1 MSSLDPITMATQLA
15 TYDVQPFQQR
25 LNTQSSQY
33 QSQLTALGKVETA
46 LRAFRTAIT
55 EMNSSTSSIVKNSAT
70 VSQEGYFSATADAN
84 ALAGSYQVFVEQVAT
99 AHQVSA
105 SMPANLDS
113 TTQVPTTGTM
123 DFTINGT
130 TMTLDLSTLDSDGDG
145 IATVADLVSA
155 INNDSNNPGVN
166 ATLVRSNGQTYFM
179 LSSTETGV
187 ANSVNVSVSGT
198 GTGQTWF
205 EDAFT
210 NLNEISAPQD
220 AVIWLGAQGTGLQLT
235 NSSNTFEGVINGV
248 DLTVTK
254 AQTSGEAPLSLS
266 VGADQ
271 EGTKEQMNKIIE
283 AYNSLMK
290 TIDSYTSIGG
300 EDSQRGV
307 LASDPT
313 IRSIESQLKTLVRGE
328 FEGMRLSDL
337 GIEISRDGTMKIDAD
352 KFEEA
357 QTTNTAALESFF
369 NGDGNLLDSLDSLL
383 DPYLQFSNGL
393 FKSRKDALQQNISRI
408 EDKQTALERKYDMAY
423 DRYLKQFTQMN
434 QLITKMNQTMSMFG

>member
-198 GTGQTWF
+198 GQTWF

-313 IRSIESQLKTLVRGE
+313 IRSIESQLKTLVRGD

>member
-15 TYDVQPFQQR
+15 TYDVQSFQQR
-25 LNTQSSQY
+25 YQTQSTQY

-105 SMPANLDS
+105 SMPANLDA
-113 TTQVPTTGTM
+113 TTQVPTTGTL

-145 IATVADLVSA
+145 VATMADLVSA

-187 ANSVNVSVSGT
+187 ANSVNVAVSGT
-198 GTGQTWF
+198 GQSWF
-205 EDAFT
+205 EDALT

-290 TIDSYTSIGG
+290 TIDTYTSIGG
-300 EDSQRGV
+300 EDAQRGV

-352 KFEEA
+352 KFEDA

>member
-198 GTGQTWF
+198 GQTWF

-357 QTTNTAALESFF
+357 QATNTAALESFF

>member
-70 VSQEGYFSATADAN
+70 LSQEGYFSATADAN

-187 ANSVNVSVSGT
+187 ANSVNVSVS

>member
-198 GTGQTWF
+198 GQTWF

-254 AQTSGEAPLSLS
+254 AQTIGEAPLSLS

>member
-84 ALAGSYQVFVEQVAT
+84 ALTGSYQVFVEQVAT

-187 ANSVNVSVSGT
+187 ANSVNVSVS

>member
-1 MSSLDPITMATQLA
+1 
-15 TYDVQPFQQR
+15 
-25 LNTQSSQY
+25 
-33 QSQLTALGKVETA
+33 
-46 LRAFRTAIT
+46 
-55 EMNSSTSSIVKNSAT
+55 T

-187 ANSVNVSVSGT
+187 ANSVNVSVS

-357 QTTNTAALESFF
+357 QTTNTAA
-369 NGDGNLLDSLDSLL
+369 
-383 DPYLQFSNGL
+383 
-393 FKSRKDALQQNISRI
+393 
-408 EDKQTALERKYDMAY
+408 
-423 DRYLKQFTQMN
+423 
-434 QLITKMNQTMSMFG
+434 

>member
-15 TYDVQPFQQR
+15 TYDVQSFQQR
-25 LNTQSSQY
+25 YQTQSTQY

-105 SMPANLDS
+105 SMPANLDA

-123 DFTINGT
+123 DFTINGE

-145 IATVADLVSA
+145 VATMADLVSA

-187 ANSVNVSVSGT
+187 ANSVNVAVSGT
-198 GTGQTWF
+198 GQSWF
-205 EDAFT
+205 EDALT

-254 AQTSGEAPLSLS
+254 AQTSGEAPLSLA

-290 TIDSYTSIGG
+290 TIDTYTSIGG
-300 EDSQRGV
+300 EDAQRGV

-352 KFEEA
+352 KFEDA

>member
-15 TYDVQPFQQR
+15 TYDVQSFQQR
-25 LNTQSSQY
+25 YQTQSTQY

-105 SMPANLDS
+105 SMPANLDA
-113 TTQVPTTGTM
+113 TTQVPTTGTL
-123 DFTINGT
+123 DFTINGE

-187 ANSVNVSVSGT
+187 ANSVNVAVS

-205 EDAFT
+205 EDALT

-290 TIDSYTSIGG
+290 TIDTYTSIGG
-300 EDSQRGV
+300 EDTQRGV

-352 KFEEA
+352 KFEDA

>member
-15 TYDVQPFQQR
+15 TYDVQSFQQR
-25 LNTQSSQY
+25 YQTQSTQY

-105 SMPANLDS
+105 SMPANLDA
-113 TTQVPTTGTM
+113 TTQVPTTGTL
-123 DFTINGT
+123 DFTINGE

-145 IATVADLVSA
+145 VATMADLVSA

-187 ANSVNVSVSGT
+187 ANSVNVAVS

-205 EDAFT
+205 EDALT

-254 AQTSGEAPLSLS
+254 AQTSGEAPLSLA

-290 TIDSYTSIGG
+290 TIDTYTSIGG

-352 KFEEA
+352 KFEDA

>member
-198 GTGQTWF
+198 GQTWF

-337 GIEISRDGTMKIDAD
+337 GIEISRDGTMKIDTD

-369 NGDGNLLDSLDSLL
+369 NGDSNLLDSLDSLL

>member
-15 TYDVQPFQQR
+15 TYDVQSFQQR
-25 LNTQSSQY
+25 YQTQSTQY

-113 TTQVPTTGTM
+113 TTQVPTTGTL
-123 DFTINGT
+123 DFTINGE

-145 IATVADLVSA
+145 VATMADLVSA

-198 GTGQTWF
+198 GQTWF
-205 EDAFT
+205 EDALT

-254 AQTSGEAPLSLS
+254 AQTSGEAPLSLA

-290 TIDSYTSIGG
+290 TIDTYTSIGG
-300 EDSQRGV
+300 EDAQRGV

-352 KFEEA
+352 KFEDA

>member
-187 ANSVNVSVSGT
+187 TNSVNVSVS

-235 NSSNTFEGVINGV
+235 NSNNTFEGVINGV

>member
-15 TYDVQPFQQR
+15 TYDVQSFQQR
-25 LNTQSSQY
+25 YQTQSTQY

-105 SMPANLDS
+105 SMPANLDA
-113 TTQVPTTGTM
+113 TTQVPTTGTL
-123 DFTINGT
+123 DFTINGE

-145 IATVADLVSA
+145 VATMADLVSA

-187 ANSVNVSVSGT
+187 ANSVNVAVS

-205 EDAFT
+205 EDALT

-254 AQTSGEAPLSLS
+254 AQTSGEAPLSLA

-300 EDSQRGV
+300 EDAQRGV

-352 KFEEA
+352 KFEDA

>member
-15 TYDVQPFQQR
+15 TYDVQSFQQR
-25 LNTQSSQY
+25 YQTQSTQY

-105 SMPANLDS
+105 SMPANLDA

-145 IATVADLVSA
+145 VATMADLVSA
-155 INNDSNNPGVN
+155 INSDSNNPGVN

-187 ANSVNVSVSGT
+187 ANSVNVAVS

-205 EDAFT
+205 EDALT

-290 TIDSYTSIGG
+290 TIDTYTSIGG
-300 EDSQRGV
+300 EDAQRGV

-352 KFEEA
+352 KFEDA

>member
-105 SMPANLDS
+105 SMPANLDA
-113 TTQVPTTGTM
+113 TTQVPTTGTL
-123 DFTINGT
+123 DFTINGE

-187 ANSVNVSVSGT
+187 ANSVNVSVS

-408 EDKQTALERKYDMAY
+408 EDKQTALERSYDMAY

>member
-198 GTGQTWF
+198 GQTWF

-393 FKSRKDALQQNISRI
+393 SKSRKDALQQNISRI

>member
-187 ANSVNVSVSGT
+187 ANSVNVSVS

>member
-105 SMPANLDS
+105 NMPANLDS

-187 ANSVNVSVSGT
+187 ANSVNVSVS

>member
-15 TYDVQPFQQR
+15 TYDVQSFQQR
-25 LNTQSSQY
+25 YQTQSTQY

-105 SMPANLDS
+105 SMPANLDA

-123 DFTINGT
+123 DFTINGE

-145 IATVADLVSA
+145 VATMADLVSA

-198 GTGQTWF
+198 GQTWF
-205 EDAFT
+205 EDALT

-254 AQTSGEAPLSLS
+254 AQTSGEAPLSLA

-290 TIDSYTSIGG
+290 TIDTYTSIGG

-352 KFEEA
+352 KFEDA

>member
-15 TYDVQPFQQR
+15 TYDVQSFQQR
-25 LNTQSSQY
+25 YQTQSTQY

-105 SMPANLDS
+105 SMPANLDA
-113 TTQVPTTGTM
+113 TTQVPTTGTL
-123 DFTINGT
+123 DFTINGE

-145 IATVADLVSA
+145 VATMADLVSA

-187 ANSVNVSVSGT
+187 ANSVNVSVS

-290 TIDSYTSIGG
+290 TIDTYTSIGG
-300 EDSQRGV
+300 EDAQRGV

-352 KFEEA
+352 KFEDA

>member
-198 GTGQTWF
+198 GQTWF

-328 FEGMRLSDL
+328 FEGIRLSDL

>member
-155 INNDSNNPGVN
+155 INNDSNNLGVN

-187 ANSVNVSVSGT
+187 ANSVNVSVS

>member
-15 TYDVQPFQQR
+15 TYDVQSFQQR
-25 LNTQSSQY
+25 YQTQSTQY

-105 SMPANLDS
+105 SMPANLDA

-145 IATVADLVSA
+145 VATMADLVSA

-187 ANSVNVSVSGT
+187 ANSVNVAVS

-205 EDAFT
+205 EDALT

-254 AQTSGEAPLSLS
+254 AQTSGEAPLSLA

-290 TIDSYTSIGG
+290 TIDTYTSIGG
-300 EDSQRGV
+300 EDAQRGV

-352 KFEEA
+352 KFEDA

>member
-15 TYDVQPFQQR
+15 TYDVQSFQQR
-25 LNTQSSQY
+25 YQTQSTQY

-105 SMPANLDS
+105 SMPANLDA
-113 TTQVPTTGTM
+113 TTQVPTTGTL
-123 DFTINGT
+123 DFTINGE

-187 ANSVNVSVSGT
+187 ANSVNVAVSGT
-198 GTGQTWF
+198 GQSWF
-205 EDAFT
+205 EDALT

-300 EDSQRGV
+300 EDAQRGV

-352 KFEEA
+352 KFEDA

>member
-198 GTGQTWF
+198 GQTWF

-254 AQTSGEAPLSLS
+254 AQTSGEAPLGLS

>member
-113 TTQVPTTGTM
+113 TTQVPTTGNM

-187 ANSVNVSVSGT
+187 ANSVNVSVS

>member
-15 TYDVQPFQQR
+15 TYDVQSFQQR
-25 LNTQSSQY
+25 YQTQSTQY

-105 SMPANLDS
+105 SMPANLDA
-113 TTQVPTTGTM
+113 TTQVPTTGTL
-123 DFTINGT
+123 DFTINGE

-145 IATVADLVSA
+145 VATMADLVSA
-155 INNDSNNPGVN
+155 INSDSNNPGVN

-198 GTGQTWF
+198 GQTWF
-205 EDAFT
+205 EDALT

-254 AQTSGEAPLSLS
+254 AQTSGEAPLSLA

-290 TIDSYTSIGG
+290 TIDTYTSIGG

-352 KFEEA
+352 KFEDA

>member
-70 VSQEGYFSATADAN
+70 VSQEGYVSATADAN

-187 ANSVNVSVSGT
+187 ANSVNVSVS

>member
-15 TYDVQPFQQR
+15 TYDVQSFQQR
-25 LNTQSSQY
+25 YQTQSTQY

-105 SMPANLDS
+105 SMPANLDA
-113 TTQVPTTGTM
+113 TTQVPTTGTL
-123 DFTINGT
+123 DFTINGE

-145 IATVADLVSA
+145 VATMADLVSA

-187 ANSVNVSVSGT
+187 ANSVNVAVS

-205 EDAFT
+205 EDALT

-254 AQTSGEAPLSLS
+254 AQTSGEAPLSLA

-300 EDSQRGV
+300 EDAQRGV

-352 KFEEA
+352 KFEDA

-423 DRYLKQFTQMN
+423 DRYLKQFTKMN

>member
-15 TYDVQPFQQR
+15 TYDVQSFQQR
-25 LNTQSSQY
+25 YQTQSTQY

-105 SMPANLDS
+105 SMPANLDA
-113 TTQVPTTGTM
+113 TTQVPTTGTL
-123 DFTINGT
+123 DFTINGE

-145 IATVADLVSA
+145 VATMADLVSA

-166 ATLVRSNGQTYFM
+166 AMLVRSNGQTYFM

-187 ANSVNVSVSGT
+187 ANSVNVAVS

-205 EDAFT
+205 EDALT

-254 AQTSGEAPLSLS
+254 AQTSGEAPLSLA

-352 KFEEA
+352 KFEDA

>member
-15 TYDVQPFQQR
+15 TYDVQSFQQR
-25 LNTQSSQY
+25 YQTQSTQY

-105 SMPANLDS
+105 SMPANLDA
-113 TTQVPTTGTM
+113 TTQVPTTGTL
-123 DFTINGT
+123 DFAINGE

-187 ANSVNVSVSGT
+187 ANSVNVSVS

-290 TIDSYTSIGG
+290 TIDTYTSIGG
-300 EDSQRGV
+300 EDAQRGV

-352 KFEEA
+352 KFEDA

>member
-15 TYDVQPFQQR
+15 TYDVQSFQQR
-25 LNTQSSQY
+25 YQTQSTQY

-105 SMPANLDS
+105 SMPANLDA
-113 TTQVPTTGTM
+113 TTQVPTTGTL
-123 DFTINGT
+123 DFTINGE

-145 IATVADLVSA
+145 VATMADLVSA

-187 ANSVNVSVSGT
+187 ANSVNVAVSGT
-198 GTGQTWF
+198 GQSWF
-205 EDAFT
+205 EDALT

-254 AQTSGEAPLSLS
+254 AQTSGEAPLSLA

-290 TIDSYTSIGG
+290 TIDTYTSIGG
-300 EDSQRGV
+300 EDAQRGV

-352 KFEEA
+352 KFEDA

>member
-15 TYDVQPFQQR
+15 TYDVQSFQQR
-25 LNTQSSQY
+25 YQTQSTQY

-70 VSQEGYFSATADAN
+70 ISQEGYFSATADAN

-105 SMPANLDS
+105 SMPANLDA
-113 TTQVPTTGTM
+113 TTQVPTTGTL
-123 DFTINGT
+123 DFTINGE

-145 IATVADLVSA
+145 VATMADLVSA

-187 ANSVNVSVSGT
+187 ANSVNVAVS

-205 EDAFT
+205 EDALT

-220 AVIWLGAQGTGLQLT
+220 AVIWLGAQGSGLQLT

-290 TIDSYTSIGG
+290 TIDTYTSIGG
-300 EDSQRGV
+300 EDAQRGV

-352 KFEEA
+352 KFEDA

>member
-198 GTGQTWF
+198 GQTWF
-205 EDAFT
+205 EDALT

>member
-198 GTGQTWF
+198 GQTWF

-337 GIEISRDGTMKIDAD
+337 GIDISRDGTMKIDAD

>member
-187 ANSVNVSVSGT
+187 ANSVNVSVS

-434 QLITKMNQTMSMFG
+434 QLITKMNQTISMFG

>member
-198 GTGQTWF
+198 GQTWF

-220 AVIWLGAQGTGLQLT
+220 AVIWLGAQGTGLQLS

-352 KFEEA
+352 KFEKA

>member
-15 TYDVQPFQQR
+15 TYDVQSFQQR
-25 LNTQSSQY
+25 YQTQSTQY

-105 SMPANLDS
+105 SMPANLDA
-113 TTQVPTTGTM
+113 TTQVPTTGTL
-123 DFTINGT
+123 DFTINGE

-145 IATVADLVSA
+145 IATMADLVSA

-187 ANSVNVSVSGT
+187 ANSVNVAVS

-205 EDAFT
+205 EDALT

-254 AQTSGEAPLSLS
+254 AQTSGEAPLSLA

-290 TIDSYTSIGG
+290 TIDTYTSIGG
-300 EDSQRGV
+300 EDAQRGV

-352 KFEEA
+352 KFEDA